1 MQISVIIPTYQ
12 SCTHLARCLE
22 FLSSSTLTPHEI
34 IVVDDSSTDGSDALA
49 RHAGAKVV
57 RLDGGPYG
65 PAVARNRGAA
75 VASGD
80 VLVFLDADVAV
91 HRQTL
96 ERIATTLRENVDVA
110 AIFGSYDNKPAAG
123 TFVSRY
129 RNLLHHF
136 VHQQGMRE
144 AHTFWAGC
152 GAVRK
157 TAFDA
162 VGGFDER
169 FARPSIED
177 IELGGRLRANGY
189 RVWLCR
195 DILVRHM
202 KRWTLVGVVWSD
214 IFDRA
219 IPWTRLIL
227 QQGRLPSDLNTAMR
241 SRLSAVAAWTL
252 VVAAPLAFWKPLA
265 LLLVAGSL
273 LALGMLNAR
282 LYRFFVGGGGIRFVA
297 TAIAMHLLYLL
308 YSSAVFT
315 IVAAS
320 TRFSRR
326 RQKVLTS
333 ARSAG

>member
-22 FLSSSTLTPHEI
+22 FLSSSTLTPHEV

-57 RLDGGPYG
+57 RLTGGPYG

-75 VASGD
+75 AATGD

-96 ERIATTLRENVDVA
+96 ERIATTLAEHPDVA

-136 VHQQGMRE
+136 VHQQGLRE

-157 TAFDA
+157 AIFDT

-241 SRLSAVAAWTL
+241 SRLSAVTAWTL
-252 VVAAPLAFWKPLA
+252 VVAVPLSFWKPLA

-273 LALGMLNAR
+273 LTLSILNAR
-282 LYRFFVGGGGIRFVA
+282 LYRFFVAGGGIRFVA
-297 TAIAMHLLYLL
+297 TAVAMHLLYLL

-315 IVAAS
+315 IVSAS
-320 TRFSRR
+320 TWLSRR

>member
-22 FLSSSTLTPHEI
+22 FLSSSTLAPHEI
-34 IVVDDSSTDGSDALA
+34 IVVDDSSTDGSEALA
-49 RHAGAKVV
+49 RKAGARVV
-57 RLDGGPYG
+57 RLTGGPYG

-75 VASGD
+75 VATGD
-80 VLVFLDADVAV
+80 ILLFLDADVAV
-91 HRQTL
+91 HRQTV
-96 ERIATTLRENVDVA
+96 ERVATTLTANPDVA

-136 VHQQGMRE
+136 VHQQGLRE

-157 TAFDA
+157 SAFVA

-169 FARPSIED
+169 FQRPSIED
-177 IELGGRLRANGY
+177 IELGGRLRANGH

-195 DILVRHM
+195 DVLVRHM
-202 KRWTLVGVVWSD
+202 KRWTLIGVVWSD

-241 SRLSAVAAWTL
+241 SRLSAVAAWMLVITAPLSFWKPFLLL
-252 VVAAPLAFWKPLA
+252 VVAASILA
-265 LLLVAGSL
+265 L
-273 LALGMLNAR
+273 ALLNAR
-282 LYRFFVGGGGIRFVA
+282 LYRFFLGGGGIRFVC

-308 YSSAVFT
+308 YSSAVFALM
-315 IVAAS
+315 AAGAW
-320 TRFSRR
+320 FSRW
-326 RQKVLTS
+326 RQKELTS